1 MNAFDPQGCG
11 CAICA
16 AKAGQ
21 ISNRPA
27 LPAIRYRIGTYG
39 SFMQA
44 MRASAAE
51 KDELK
56 SWTARSPRD
65 FGMQFLDMWA
75 YLGDI
80 LTFYQER
87 IANEAY
93 LRTATQRES
102 LMRLAAAIDYRLGP
116 GAAAIVYLAFTLDK
130 GRTLT
135 IPIGLKTQSVPGQN
149 EKPQKFETVEEIQAD
164 ARWNSVRVFPQPQ
177 PVVPF
182 AANKTGGT
190 LVNEPARPKPL
201 AAGARV
207 IIFDDKN
214 AEIKE
219 ISTVRKTDA
228 GTKITWTTPI
238 KGSFTN
244 PEARLYGRQFRLFG
258 SQAPETFMA
267 PVADDTAPG
276 GIRWS
281 TQSTSFRIALTAQT
295 FLLETLVEDIKP
307 GAKILFIHMDPLTSK
322 NFAYKGTVDW
332 TIQSSVSRGPLQ
344 ATVTRIK
351 PEFGPGFPPRDLGG
365 RVPSVDLRNVTIY
378 ELTGAPIQL
387 ATSEYPDT
395 IAGNGVYIPV
405 SSLAEYPLKRS
416 VIIDDG
422 QGAPHIATV
431 DTAAVT
437 GDHLEIRFTPELPRP
452 FAADVTMMFGNVAKA
467 THGETVKNE
476 VLGNG
481 DASAR
486 LQKFQLKKSPVTFVS
501 QPGAP
506 NGVVDTLQVRVDG
519 VLWTEV
525 GALLGAAP
533 DAPVYTTSVGDDGK
547 VTVQF
552 GGEPGSRLPSGRGN
566 VIAQYRQ
573 GLGPDGNVR
582 TGSITTLLDRPV
594 GLKSVANPAS
604 ASGGSAPEPLEMAR
618 ANAPNTVRTFGR
630 IVSLTDFEDAARE
643 LAIVAKAKSALS
655 WTGQEQEV
663 SVAVAG
669 EGGQILS
676 NTLLRDVLADL
687 NSRRDV
693 NRRLTIRPHE
703 NVAVGMSGRVQVDP
717 AYLLESALAG
727 MNSALLDLFM
737 FDNRNLAEP
746 AFISD
751 VFRVLQEV
759 AGVIA
764 VDLDEFRYRDLQGND
779 KADVLTA
786 QWFQILTLDAADI
799 GLRMQFETL

>member
-1 MNAFDPQGCG
+1 
-11 CAICA
+11 
-16 AKAGQ
+16 
-21 ISNRPA
+21 
-27 LPAIRYRIGTYG
+27 
-39 SFMQA
+39 MQA
-44 MRASAAE
+44 MRASAAK

-80 LTFYQER
+80 LSFYQER

-116 GAAAIVYLAFTLDK
+116 GAAAIVHLAFTLDK
-130 GRTLT
+130 GRSLT

-164 ARWNSVRVFPQPQ
+164 ARWNSLRVFPQPQ

-182 AANKTGGT
+182 ATNRTGGT
-190 LVNEPARPKPL
+190 LINEPARPKPL
-201 AAGARV
+201 ASGARV
-207 IIFDDKN
+207 IIFDDKK

-219 ISTVRKTDA
+219 IATVSKTDA

-238 KGSFTN
+238 KGSFAN

-258 SQAPETFMA
+258 NQAPTTFMT
-267 PVADDTAPG
+267 PVADATVPG
-276 GIRWS
+276 GIRW
-281 TQSTSFRIALTAQT
+281 TIHPTEHQTSIETREFT
-295 FLLETLVEDIKP
+295 LELLVEDIKP
-307 GAKILFIHMDPLTSK
+307 GAEMLVANPISSQRFNQKGAVISVIPRFVR
-322 NFAYKGTVDW
+322 KGTVVSAIP
-332 TIQSSVSRGPLQ
+332 TPASLGSIQG
-344 ATVTRIK
+344 TVTQIQLDF
-351 PEFGPGFPPRDLGG
+351 PGEFP
-365 RVPSVDLRNVTIY
+365 VSIVDLRNITIY

-387 ATSEYPDT
+387 ATSEYPDDIT
-395 IAGNGVYIPV
+395 GNGVYIPV
-405 SSLAEYPLKRS
+405 SSLAEYPVKRS
-416 VIIDDG
+416 IILDDG

-437 GDHLEIRFTPELPRP
+437 GDHLVIRFTPELPRP
-452 FAADVTMMFGNVAKA
+452 FAADATMMFGNVAKA

-525 GALLGAAP
+525 SALLGAAT
-533 DAPVYTTSVGDDGK
+533 DAHAYTTSVGDDGK

-582 TGSITTLLDRPV
+582 AGSITTLLDRPV
-594 GLKSVANPAS
+594 GLKSMVNPAI

-669 EGGQILS
+669 EGGQVLS

-687 NSRRDV
+687 NSRRDI
-693 NRRLTIRPHE
+693 NRRLTVRPHE
-703 NVAVGMSGRVQVDP
+703 NVAARVSGRVQVDP

-727 MNSALLDLFM
+727 VNSALLDLFM
-737 FDNRNLAEP
+737 FNNRDLAEP

-764 VDLDEFRYRDLQGND
+764 VDLDEFRYRDLPGNN

>member
-27 LPAIRYRIGTYG
+27 LPAIRYRIGTYS

-44 MRASAAE
+44 MRSSAAE

-130 GRTLT
+130 GRALR

-164 ARWNSVRVFPQPQ
+164 ARWNSVRAFPQPQ

-182 AANKTGGT
+182 GANRTGGT
-190 LVNEPARPKPL
+190 LANEPARPKPL

-207 IIFDDKN
+207 IIFDGKN
-214 AEIKE
+214 SEIKE
-219 ISTVRKTDA
+219 ITTVRKTDA
-228 GTKITWTTPI
+228 GTQITWTAPI

-258 SQAPETFMA
+258 SQAPTTFMI
-267 PVADDTAPG
+267 PVTDATVPG
-276 GIRWS
+276 GIRWEI
-281 TQSTSFRIALTAQT
+281 QSPGFLMSPKTGT
-295 FLLETLVEDIKP
+295 FTLELLVEDIKP
-307 GAKILFIHMDPLTSK
+307 GTEMLVAHTHSTTSQK
-322 NFAYKGTVDW
+322 FVCKGTVL
-332 TIQSSVSRGPLQ
+332 SSTPTPASRGSIQ
-344 ATVTRIK
+344 ATVTQIQLQFIGAI
-351 PEFGPGFPPRDLGG
+351 PT
-365 RVPSVDLRNVTIY
+365 VSQVDLRNVTIY
-378 ELTGAPIQL
+378 ELTGGSIQL
-387 ATSEYPDT
+387 ATSEYPET
-395 IAGNGVYIPV
+395 ITGNGVYIPV
-405 SSLAEYPLKRS
+405 TSLTEYPVKRS
-416 VIIDDG
+416 VILDDG

-437 GDHLEIRFTPELPRP
+437 GDHLVIRFTPALPRP
-452 FAADVTMMFGNVAKA
+452 FSTDATMMFGNVAKG

-481 DASAR
+481 DASTR

-525 GALLGAAP
+525 GALLGAAT
-533 DAPVYTTSVGDDGK
+533 DAHVYTTSVGDDGK

-582 TGSITTLLDRPV
+582 AGSITTLLDRPV
-594 GLKSVANPAS
+594 GLKSMVNPAS

-663 SVAVAG
+663 GVAVAG
-669 EGGQILS
+669 EGGQVLS

-687 NSRRDV
+687 NSRRDI
-693 NRRLTIRPHE
+693 NRRLTVRSHE
-703 NVAVGMSGRVQVDP
+703 NVAVSVSGRVQVDP

-727 MNSALLDLFM
+727 VNSALLDLFM
-737 FDNRNLAEP
+737 FDNRDLAEP

-751 VFRVLQEV
+751 VFRVLQAV
-759 AGVIA
+759 PGVVA
-764 VDLDEFRYRDLQGND
+764 VDLDVFRYRDLPGND

>member
-1 MNAFDPQGCG
+1 
-11 CAICA
+11 
-16 AKAGQ
+16 
-21 ISNRPA
+21 
-27 LPAIRYRIGTYG
+27 
-39 SFMQA
+39 
-44 MRASAAE
+44 
-51 KDELK
+51 
-56 SWTARSPRD
+56 
-65 FGMQFLDMWA
+65 MQFLDMWA

-93 LRTATQRES
+93 LRTVTQRES

-130 GRTLT
+130 GRALT

-164 ARWNSVRVFPQPQ
+164 ARWNGVRAFPQPQ

-182 AANKTGGT
+182 AANRTGGT

-201 AAGARV
+201 AAGAKV
-207 IIFDDKN
+207 IVYDDKN

-219 ISTVRKTDA
+219 IATVRKTDA
-228 GTKITWTTPI
+228 GTKITWTAPI
-238 KGSFTN
+238 MAVLTN
-244 PEARLYGRQFRLFG
+244 PQARLYGRQFRLFG
-258 SQAPETFMA
+258 NQAPATFMT
-267 PVADDTAPG
+267 PVADATVPG
-276 GIRWS
+276 GIRWNIKS
-281 TQSTSFRIALTAQT
+281 TDFQTSIKTRT
-295 FLLETLVEDIKP
+295 FTLELLVEDIKP
-307 GAKILFIHMDPLTSK
+307 GAEMLVAHAHSSPKFVC
-322 NFAYKGTVDW
+322 KGTVLSAIP
-332 TIQSSVSRGPLQ
+332 IQASIGSIQ
-344 ATVTRIK
+344 ATVTQIQLDVTDAI
-351 PEFGPGFPPRDLGG
+351 PPISL
-365 RVPSVDLRNVTIY
+365 VDLRNVTIY

-387 ATSEYPDT
+387 ATSEYPDEIT
-395 IAGNGVYIPV
+395 GNCIYIPV
-405 SSLAEYPLKRS
+405 TSLAEYPVKRS
-416 VIIDDG
+416 VILDDG

-431 DTAAVT
+431 DTSAVT

-452 FAADVTMMFGNVAKA
+452 FAADATMMFGNVAKA

-533 DAPVYTTSVGDDGK
+533 DAHVYTTSVGDDGK

-582 TGSITTLLDRPV
+582 AGSITTLLDRPV
-594 GLKSVANPAS
+594 GLKSMVNPAS

-669 EGGQILS
+669 EGGQVLS

-687 NSRRDV
+687 NSRRDI
-693 NRRLTIRPHE
+693 NRRLTVRSHE
-703 NVAVGMSGRVQVDP
+703 NVAVSVSGRVQVDP

-727 MNSALLDLFM
+727 VNSALLDLFM
-737 FDNRNLAEP
+737 FDNRDLAEP

-751 VFRVLQEV
+751 VFRVLQAV
-759 AGVIA
+759 AGVVA
-764 VDLDEFRYRDLQGND
+764 VDLDVFRYRDLQGND